1 MHNDKKAKEARKL
14 LLSEYQAIL
23 STLSVD
29 VDGYP
34 FGSVVPY
41 CLNKNGEPIILISTI
56 AQHTKNI
63 LSDPKVSLIA
73 TEGGADDLQTVGR
86 ITYIGNAIKLD
97 DDDSDSKERY
107 YNYFPQSRGYHE
119 THAFDFYRLQLVRV
133 RFIGGFGQIYWVEK
147 DNFLL
152 VNPFNFDEEKG
163 MIDHMNADHLEAI
176 KHYCDLYK
184 IKCLA
189 DDIPVMVGI
198 DSEGFNL
205 GVATRIHRINFEEP
219 VLSAENIRKVL
230 VEMAKK
236 SL

>member
-1 MHNDKKAKEARKL
+1 MKNTKKAKEARRL

-23 STLSVD
+23 STHSVD

-41 CLNKNGEPIILISTI
+41 CLNKNGQPIILISNI

-73 TEGGADDLQTVGR
+73 TESGVDDLQAVGR
-86 ITYIGNAIKLD
+86 ITYIGNAEKLD
-97 DDDSDSKERY
+97 DDDIESMERY
-107 YNYFPQSRGYHE
+107 YSYFPQSRDYHK
-119 THAFDFYRLQLVRV
+119 THDFDFYLIHPVRV
-133 RFIGGFGQIYWVEK
+133 RYIGGFGQIYWLEK

-152 VNPFNFDEEKG
+152 DNPFSFEEEKS

-176 KHYCDLYK
+176 KHYCDSFEIQYSS
-184 IKCLA
+184 
-189 DDIPVMVGI
+189 DDVPVMVGI

-205 GVATRIHRINFEEP
+205 RLGARIYRVNFNVSVTTTVE
-219 VLSAENIRKVL
+219 VRQTL
-230 VEMAKK
+230 VEMAKN
-236 SL
+236 